1 MKIILHLI
9 RWPILLISAAM
20 VLINAWYGF
29 GAPSVFMS
37 FAHAVT
43 GTYAA
48 AVVALAITWRKQ

>member
-1 MKIILHLI
+1 MTIILYII

-29 GAPSVFMS
+29 GAPSAFMS

-43 GTYAA
+43 ATYAA
-48 AVVALAITWRKQ
+48 AVAALAFTWRKF